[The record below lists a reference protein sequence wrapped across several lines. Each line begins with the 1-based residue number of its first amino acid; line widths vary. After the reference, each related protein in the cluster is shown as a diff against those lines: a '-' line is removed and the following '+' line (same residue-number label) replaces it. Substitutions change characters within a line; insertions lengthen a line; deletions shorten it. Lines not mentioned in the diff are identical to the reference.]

1 MTDKIQLVVFD
12 MAGTTVSDNE
22 DVAKAFQK
30 AFSLA
35 GIDVA
40 IDRIQPL
47 MGYHKPVAIRK
58 LMALLNRGTDDTEV
72 ERIHQDFKR
81 VMIRFYQE
89 DPQVRPMPGAEDLF
103 TWLQEQEIRVSLNTG
118 FSREIASVIVNRFGW
133 MEKGLVNHFI
143 GSDEV
148 ELGRPHTY
156 MIEQLMKLNGVT
168 DPLNV
173 AKVGDTAVDI
183 EEGRNAG
190 CRYLIG
196 VTSGAYT
203 EEELEKSHP
212 THIIDHLQE
221 VPRIITRNGQ

>member
-22 DVAKAFQK
+22 DVAKAFRE

-35 GIDVA
+35 GISVE
-40 IDRIQPL
+40 INRIQPL

-58 LMALLNRGTDDTEV
+58 LMALLGRVTNDEEV
-72 ERIHQDFKR
+72 ERIHEDFKK

-89 DPQVRPMPGAEDLF
+89 DPQVRPMPGAEDVF
-103 TWLQEQEIRVSLNTG
+103 AWLQEQGIRVSLNTG
-118 FSREIASVIVNRFGW
+118 FSREIASVIINRFRW
-133 MEKGLVNHFI
+133 IEQGLVNHFI

-148 ELGRPHTY
+148 EQGRPHAY
-156 MIEQLMKLNGVT
+156 MIKRLMELNGVS
-168 DPLNV
+168 DPLDV

-183 EEGRNAG
+183 EEGRSAG

-196 VTSGAYT
+196 VTTGACT
-203 EEELEKSHP
+203 EAELEKSYP

-221 VPRIITRNGQ
+221 LPRIITRNGE